1 MSFRPLPIMTF
12 CVAVS
17 LGILLMLGS
26 WQWQR
31 FSEKEGARAAVPEWT
46 ALEGGELADNGVFY
60 MSTIMNGRAAWREIL
75 ALDMGAELVLVTN
88 GVVFSVDPPDLPL
101 FDAADTELRFGEG
114 LFRTPPKPG
123 AFTPPSDI
131 TQHLL
136 FGFDFEEL
144 ETELEQPVRRQ
155 VFEPRR
161 IMARDQTG
169 EGMIDNPQAD
179 PALADPLPPARHLG
193 YALTWWGMALA
204 LLIMYFVYH
213 ASTGRLRFREK
224 T

>member
-1 MSFRPLPIMTF
+1 MSFRPLPIMTA
-12 CVAVS
+12 CVIVS

-31 FSEKEGARAAVPEWT
+31 YTEKQNAQSATPEWIF
-46 ALEGGELADNGVFY
+46 LEDAELIEGGVFY

-75 ALDMGAELVLVTN
+75 AVETGDETLLVTN
-88 GVVFSVDPPDLPL
+88 GVIFSVETPDVPL
-101 FDAADTELRFGEG
+101 YDCEDDAPEFGEG
-114 LFRTPPKPG
+114 LYRIPPKPG
-123 AFTPPSDI
+123 AFTPAPDI
-131 TQHLL
+131 EAGVL
-136 FGFDFEEL
+136 FGFDF
-144 ETELEQPVRRQ
+144 PVIEDALGRPVSRR

-161 IMARDQTG
+161 LMARDETG
-169 EGMIDNPQAD
+169 QGMVDNPQAD

-213 ASTGRLRFREK
+213 AGVGRLTFGK
-224 T
+224 ST

>member
-12 CVAVS
+12 CVLVS
-17 LGILLMLGS
+17 LVILLMLGS
-26 WQWQR
+26 WQWER
-31 FSEKEGARAAVPEWT
+31 FSEKEDALAAVPEWV
-46 ALEGGELADNGVFY
+46 ALEGGKLAENGVFY

-75 ALDMGAELVLVTN
+75 ALDMGDELVLVTN
-88 GVVFSVDPPDLPL
+88 GVVFSVDPPDSPL
-101 FDAADTELRFGEG
+101 FDPADAALHLGDG

-131 TQHLL
+131 AQHLL
-136 FGFDFEEL
+136 FGFDFKEL
-144 ETELEQPVRRQ
+144 EAELGHPVRRQ

-213 ASTGRLRFREK
+213 ASTGRLRFKEK

>member
-1 MSFRPLPIMTF
+1 MSFRPLPVMTL
-12 CVAVS
+12 CVLVS

-31 FSEKEGARAAVPEWT
+31 FSEKEGAWAAVPEWT

-75 ALDMGAELVLVTN
+75 ALDMGAELVLVTS
-88 GVVFSVDPPDLPL
+88 GVVFSVDPPQTPL
-101 FDAADTELRFGEG
+101 FDPEGTGFNFGEG

-123 AFTPPSDI
+123 TFTPPSDI
-131 TQHLL
+131 GQHLL
-136 FGFDFEEL
+136 FGFDFDEL
-144 ETELEQPVRRQ
+144 EAETGRPIRRQ
-155 VFEPRR
+155 VFEPRQL
-161 IMARDQTG
+161 MARDQTG

-179 PALADPLPPARHLG
+179 PVLADPLPPARHLG

-213 ASTGRLRFREK
+213 ASTGRLRFKEK

>member
-1 MSFRPLPIMTF
+1 MRFRPLPVMSL

-17 LGILLMLGS
+17 LGILLMLGH

-31 FSEKEGARAAVPEWT
+31 FSEKEGALAAVPEWT
-46 ALEGGELADNGVFY
+46 ALEGGTLAENGVFY
-60 MSTIMNGRAAWREIL
+60 MSTIVNGRAAWREIL
-75 ALDMGAELVLVTN
+75 AMDMGSELVLVTN
-88 GVVFSVDPPDLPL
+88 GIVFSVDSPEVPL
-101 FDAADTELRFGEG
+101 FDPEDNEPDFGEG
-114 LFRTPPKPG
+114 LYRVPPAPG
-123 AFTPPSDI
+123 AFTPPSDMDAHI
-131 TQHLL
+131 L
-136 FGFDFEEL
+136 FGFDFDEL
-144 ETELEQPVRRQ
+144 EAELGRTVRRQ

-161 IMARDQTG
+161 LMARDQTG

-213 ASTGRLRFREK
+213 ASTGRLTFRK
-224 T
+224 TV